1 MRQPRQDTI
10 VIKAPFG
17 GWGPDFSQS
26 NSASIEVGKN
36 QYARSTGISFFRPG
50 FLGHIAPGESYTAIT
65 DSGTRINALP
75 LNGDV
80 ASNGKAF
87 VALRNCRLVRIDLTS
102 VATDAN
108 YTPSPAAPNHATHA
122 IATSDNQDV
131 IVLKVSG
138 TERVFE
144 SWEDDVDA
152 DIMRINPDGTGQDD
166 DWFST
171 LSGSGVLTKGVPHIM
186 IQGTIDNDLF
196 ILNGQYVAKAD
207 LSAGSANRQK
217 LNLGEGWIGTSIERA
232 GNYIAIT
239 GYRAT
244 TYTTSF
250 ALSKCRTWLWD
261 GNSENPNFAYD
272 IEDNYVGRILP
283 DLSVI
288 TQGQNNTTKFQRFTG
303 DIRQPY
309 EVKFESAQIGSAP
322 RHGSVG
328 MFQGMPHWGRPS
340 ADSLFCM
347 DGNAF
352 HHRSVLTDGNGN
364 ATDVGMVKNLTSN
377 SLYVGANVSG
387 TFKIFRINYSGYN
400 QAVDFVTGL
409 YKTPYKS
416 NITGFTFFPSQ
427 FGTGASLTASF
438 FKDYNNIS
446 IGGAADLLNRQL
458 TNTALGNVSSFY
470 FPHYIYDVN
479 SFFMNVRLDHPSLT
493 STAAIIREI
502 HVHVEEVIEKF

>member
-1 MRQPRQDTI
+1 MTRQPRQDTI
-10 VIKAPFG
+10 VIKHPSG
-17 GWGPDFSQS
+17 GWGRDFSQS

-50 FLGHIAPGESYTAIT
+50 FLGHIAPGESFTAII
-65 DSGTRINALP
+65 DSGTRINALS

-80 ASNGKAF
+80 VSNGKAF
-87 VALRNCRLVRIDLTS
+87 IVLRSGKLVRIDLTS
-102 VATDAN
+102 VATDAD
-108 YTPSPAAPNHATHA
+108 YTPASA
-122 IATSDNQDV
+122 ATSDNHDV

-144 SWEDDVDA
+144 SWEDGSNADV
-152 DIMRINPDGTGQDD
+152 MRINPDGTSQDD

-171 LSGSGVLTKGVPHIM
+171 LSGSGVLTKGVLHM
-186 IQGTIDNDLF
+186 MTQGTIDNDLF
-196 ILNGQYVAKAD
+196 GLNGQYVFKAD
-207 LSAGSANRQK
+207 LSAGTGNPQA

-232 GNYIAIT
+232 GSYIAIT

-261 GNSENPNFAYD
+261 GHIENPNFVYD
-272 IEDNYVGRILP
+272 IEDNYVSRILP

-328 MFQGMPHWGRPS
+328 MFQGMPHWGRQN

-377 SLYVGANVSG
+377 SLYVGVNISG
-387 TFKIFRINYSGYN
+387 AYKIFRINYSGYN
-400 QAVDFVTGL
+400 QIVDFLTGL
-409 YKTPYKS
+409 YETPYKS
-416 NITGFTFFPSQ
+416 NITGFTFFFSQ
-427 FGTGASLTASF
+427 FGTGASLTASV

-458 TNTALGNVSSFY
+458 TAAALGNVSSFY
-470 FPHYIYDVN
+470 FPHFIYDVN
-479 SFFMNVRLDHPSLT
+479 SFFMNIRFDHASLT
-493 STAAIIREI
+493 STAAIIRET
-502 HVHVEEVIEKF
+502 HVHIEEIIEKF